1 MRFEKATGGW
11 GGDECDQVVVCI
23 VLDRQD
29 HGPELKTSEDG
40 QMTDLLTALHLSVML
55 LDLKIRMMEAIN
67 EDRFDLAM
75 TYHLLIL
82 VRTDELDAHKWAMSP
97 KAWSIYETIH
107 P

>member
-23 VLDRQD
+23 VLDQLGD
-29 HGPELKTSEDG
+29 GSAIKGDG

-55 LDLKIRMMEAIN
+55 LDLKIRMMEAI
-67 EDRFDLAM
+67 EEERFDLAM
-75 TYHLLIL
+75 TMHLLIL
-82 VRTDELDAHKWAMSP
+82 VRTDELDAHRWAMSP
-97 KAWSIYETIH
+97 KAWAIYETIH

>member
-1 MRFEKATGGW
+1 M
-11 GGDECDQVVVCI
+11 
-23 VLDRQD
+23 LDRQD
-29 HGPELKTSEDG
+29 HGPELKTSEDD
-40 QMTDLLTALHLSVML
+40 MTDLLTAMHLSVML

-97 KAWSIYETIH
+97 KAWAIYETIH

>member
-1 MRFEKATGGW
+1 MREGEAARGW
-11 GGDECDQVVVCI
+11 GGDERDQMDLCI
-23 VLDRQD
+23 VLDQSGD
-29 HGPELKTSEDG
+29 QPELKGDG
-40 QMTDLLTALHLSVML
+40 QMTDLLTALHLAVVI

-82 VRTDELDAHKWAMSP
+82 VRQDELDAHKWAMSP
-97 KAWSIYETIH
+97 KAWAMYETIH

>member
-1 MRFEKATGGW
+1 MLDQS
-11 GGDECDQVVVCI
+11 GD
-23 VLDRQD
+23 
-29 HGPELKTSEDG
+29 GPESETSEDE
-40 QMTDLLTALHLSVML
+40 MTDLLTAMHLSVML
-55 LDLKIRMMEAIN
+55 LDLKIRMMEAIE

-97 KAWSIYETIH
+97 NAWAIYETIH

>member
-1 MRFEKATGGW
+1 M
-11 GGDECDQVVVCI
+11 
-23 VLDRQD
+23 LDRSGD
-29 HGPELKTSEDG
+29 GPESEASEDE
-40 QMTDLLTALHLSVML
+40 MTDLLTAMHLSVML

-67 EDRFDLAM
+67 EGRFDLAM

-97 KAWSIYETIH
+97 KAWAIYETIH

>member
-1 MRFEKATGGW
+1 ML
-11 GGDECDQVVVCI
+11 DQSGH
-23 VLDRQD
+23 Q
-29 HGPELKTSEDG
+29 PELKGDG

-55 LDLKIRMMEAIN
+55 LDLKIRMMEAIE

-82 VRTDELDAHKWAMSP
+82 VRQDELEAHKWAMSP
-97 KAWSIYETIH
+97 KAWAIYETIH

>member
-1 MRFEKATGGW
+1 MRFEKAARGW

-29 HGPELKTSEDG
+29 HGSELKASEDG
-40 QMTDLLTALHLSVML
+40 QMTDLLTALHLAVVL

-67 EDRFDLAM
+67 EEMFDLAM

-82 VRTDELDAHKWAMSP
+82 VRTDELQAHKWAMSP
-97 KAWSIYETIH
+97 KAWSMYETIH

>member
-1 MRFEKATGGW
+1 
-11 GGDECDQVVVCI
+11 VCI

-29 HGPELKTSEDG
+29 HQQKFKASEDG

-55 LDLKIRMMEAIN
+55 LDLKIRMMEAIE

-82 VRTDELDAHKWAMSP
+82 VRTDELQAHKWAMSP
-97 KAWSIYETIH
+97 RAWSIYETIH

>member
-1 MRFEKATGGW
+1 MRCDEAARGW
-11 GGDECDQVVVCI
+11 GGDECNEVVVCI
-23 VLDRQD
+23 VLDQSGD
-29 HGPELKTSEDG
+29 ESELEGDG

-55 LDLKIRMMEAIN
+55 LDLKIRMMEAIS

-82 VRTDELDAHKWAMSP
+82 VRTDELQAHKWAMSP
-97 KAWSIYETIH
+97 SAWKIYETIH

>member
-1 MRFEKATGGW
+1 MRDKETTRGW
-11 GGDECDQVVVCI
+11 CGDERDQVGVCI

-29 HGPELKTSEDG
+29 HGPELKASEDD

-82 VRTDELDAHKWAMSP
+82 VRQDELDAHRWAMSP

>member
-1 MRFEKATGGW
+1 MLDQPGDGAEFE
-11 GGDECDQVVVCI
+11 
-23 VLDRQD
+23 
-29 HGPELKTSEDG
+29 TSGDG
-40 QMTDLLTALHLSVML
+40 QMTDLLTAMHLSVML

-82 VRTDELDAHKWAMSP
+82 VRTDELQAQKWAMSP
-97 KAWSIYETIH
+97 QAWAIYETIH